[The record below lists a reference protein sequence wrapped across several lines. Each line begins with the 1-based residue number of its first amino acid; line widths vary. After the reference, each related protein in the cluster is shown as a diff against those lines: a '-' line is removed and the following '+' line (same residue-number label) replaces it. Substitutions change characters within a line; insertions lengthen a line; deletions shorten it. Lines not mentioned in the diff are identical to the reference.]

1 MCATKR
7 VLPLLLALVLM
18 LSLTGPAAAAAENE
32 TVSDV
37 TLVVAPME
45 AGARVDSGV
54 LTAPDGAQYT
64 VHAQHLR
71 LLPFV
76 GAEDALVTYYIG
88 TTSPTLESGHVY
100 ALEFWL
106 RANEGCTLGSDL
118 RIAARDTGSTKARS
132 VTWERYTDEFG
143 VETVRGQLTYVV
155 GSVPNPTTV
164 TAIDAAANGTVAPE
178 VGKALSSRF
187 TLTSTPAGGTHKS
200 EVPVFWSSDKPTGAV
215 VEAGH
220 AYYTMSFSILAA
232 EGYRF
237 DANSIR
243 LTLDGSAPP
252 VGLMRLLSRSPS
264 HLSSYTFSYYGI
276 VVKPSEH
283 GTVSAPDY
291 AAGSDVV
298 QLTATPDAGY
308 ALAGWVVTDQQG
320 ARIEVS
326 PEGTFL
332 MPDPI
337 VMSDESLTLQCV
349 SVQALFSPLPPPEN
363 PFTDVAAGQYY
374 YDPVLWA
381 VNHKPQI
388 TNGTSRTTFSP
399 LNVCTRGQV
408 VTFLW
413 RAAGE
418 PKPQSQVCPFTDVSP
433 DDYFYSAVLWAVEQ
447 GITNGTSRTTFSPNA
462 PCTRAHVVT
471 FLWRAQKEPAAGSV
485 NPFTDVAPGQYY
497 TDAVLWAVS
506 KSITNGTT
514 PTTFSPNAPCTRGQI
529 VTFLYR
535 AQG

>member
-1 MCATKR
+1 MRASKR
-7 VLPLLLALVLM
+7 LFCILLALVLT
-18 LSLTGPAAAAAENE
+18 LSLLSLGAAAAGDK

-37 TLVVAPME
+37 TLIVAPMD
-45 AGARVDSGV
+45 AGANVDANV
-54 LTAPDGAQYT
+54 LTAPEGAQYH

-88 TTSPTLESGHVY
+88 STSPTLESGHVY

-106 RANEGCTLGSDL
+106 RANDGCALGSDL
-118 RIAARDTGSTKARS
+118 HITVQDTGSTKVRS

-143 VETVRGQLTYVV
+143 VETIRGTLTYVV

-164 TAIDAAANGTVAPE
+164 TAIDMTADGAVAPE
-178 VGKALSSRF
+178 VGKPLASKL
-187 TLTSTPAGGTHKS
+187 TLVSTPAGGTYKS
-200 EVPVFWSSDKPTGAV
+200 EIPVFWISDKPTGDA

-220 AYYTMSFSILAA
+220 AYYTMSFSILSA

-237 DANSIR
+237 DPNSIR

-252 VGLMRLLSRSPS
+252 VGMMRLLSRSAS

-276 VVKPSEH
+276 VVEQAEH
-283 GTVSAPDY
+283 GTASAPDY

-298 QLTATPDAGY
+298 QLTAMPDDGY
-308 ALAGWVVTDQQG
+308 VLAGWVVTGQQG
-320 ARIEVS
+320 ERIEVS
-326 PEGTFL
+326 ADNTFL

-337 VMSDESLTLQCV
+337 VMSDESQSLQYV
-349 SVQALFSPLPPPEN
+349 SVQPQFAPKPPLEN
-363 PFTDVAAGQYY
+363 PFTDVPAGQYY

-381 VNHKPQI
+381 VNHTPQI
-388 TNGTSRTTFSP
+388 TNGTSPSTFSP

-418 PKPQSQVCPFTDVSP
+418 PAPKSADCPFTDVRP
-433 DDYFYSAVLWAVEQ
+433 GDYFYNAVLWAVEQ
-447 GITNGTSRTTFSPNA
+447 GITNGTSKTTFSPGD

-471 FLWRAQKEPAAGSV
+471 FLWRAQHEPASGSA
-485 NPFTDVAPGQYY
+485 NPFSDVAAGQYY
-497 TDAVLWAVS
+497 TNAVLWAVS
-506 KSITNGTT
+506 MSITNGTS
-514 PTTFSPNAPCTRGQI
+514 PTTFSPGSPCTRGQI

-535 AQG
+535 AQA